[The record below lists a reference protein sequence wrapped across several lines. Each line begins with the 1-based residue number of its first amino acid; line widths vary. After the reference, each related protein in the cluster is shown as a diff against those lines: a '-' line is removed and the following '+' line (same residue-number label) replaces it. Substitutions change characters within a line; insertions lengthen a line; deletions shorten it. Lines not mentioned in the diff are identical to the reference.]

1 MVTDGQSA
9 YNIAKAQALGHTV
22 TTRTMSS
29 TIATPVAQLL
39 EFDAIFLSPGAP
51 PATFDLLRFG
61 VADGGRLQQYAFY
74 GGTLAL
80 NVSCSQG
87 QTGIAPGG
95 VSFSCTSPGH
105 NAEQLTTPTHPYL
118 TGEGFGGQVLDA
130 SRFLNWNQTDHGYL
144 VNVPGAATVIL
155 SNTDGPALIA
165 YRVGVGDVRG
175 RVLVSTL
182 NYGWATGGDARGAPL
197 ENLLNY
203 ALVPEPATL
212 LLLLLGGNMALRR
225 RRAA

>member
-1 MVTDGQSA
+1 MVTDGQSS
-9 YNIAKAQALGHTV
+9 YNIARAQALGHTV

-39 EFDAIFLSPGAP
+39 GFDAIFLSPGAP
-51 PATFDLLRFG
+51 SATFDLLRFG
-61 VADGGRLQQYAFY
+61 VTDGGRLQQYAYY
-74 GGTLAL
+74 GGTLVL

-87 QTGIAPGG
+87 QGLIAPGG
-95 VSFSCTSPGH
+95 VNFCCTSPGH
-105 NAEQLTTPTHPYL
+105 NAEQLTTPDHPYL
-118 TGEGFGGQVLDA
+118 TGAGYGGQVLSA

-144 VNVPGAATVIL
+144 SDVPGGGAVIL
-155 SNTDGPALIA
+155 SNSDGPALVA
-165 YRVGVGDVRG
+165 YPVGGGAMQG

-197 ENLLNY
+197 DNLLDY
-203 ALVPEPATL
+203 ALVPEPVT
-212 LLLLLGGNMALRR
+212 LLLLLGGSGMVLRR